1 MGMLNTNKR
10 RASSFRMARLNKMG
24 YVFILPF
31 FIFFTIFSLY
41 PIFYSLVL
49 SFFEWNGMGR
59 KTYVALAN
67 YSRVFFS
74 DPYFFKSIGN
84 TFLVMVVY
92 LPVSVIAAL
101 LISTLLYNKHIK
113 HASFFQTAQF
123 LPYIVAPVSVGL
135 LFQLLFDWST
145 GKVNQILVT
154 LGLVQEGL
162 NWLGD
167 PQLAR
172 FVLILLMIWKQLG
185 YSVTLFLAG
194 MTNISPDLIEAS
206 EVDGANYIQRL
217 IRIIVPQLNPVI
229 LFITITGSISC
240 LQMFDAPKMLLGSGG
255 EGRMVIGG
263 PGRSCLTPIWY
274 MLDTA
279 FGQTT
284 GAPAFGYG
292 SAISYALFLVIAV
305 FSAINY
311 KIVKRSENT

>member
-1 MGMLNTNKR
+1 MIKQMKHPTKISR
-10 RASSFRMARLNKMG
+10 RMARLNRMG

-31 FIFFTIFSLY
+31 FLFFIVFNLY
-41 PIFYSLVL
+41 PILYSLVL
-49 SFFEWNGMGR
+49 SFFEWNGMG
-59 KTYVALAN
+59 KKNYAGLAN

-74 DPYFFKSIGN
+74 DPYFFQSLGN

-92 LPVSVIAAL
+92 LPISLIAAL
-101 LISTLLYNKHIK
+101 LIATLLYNKHIK

-123 LPYIVAPVSVGL
+123 LPYIVAPVAVGM
-135 LFQLLFDWST
+135 LFQILFDWST
-145 GKVNQILVT
+145 GTVNQLLMAAGFIK
-154 LGLVQEGL
+154 EGL

-167 PQLAR
+167 PGLAR
-172 FVLILLMIWKQLG
+172 GVLILLMIWKELG
-185 YSVTLFLAG
+185 YAVTLFLAA

-217 IRIIVPQLNPVI
+217 MRIIIPQLNPII

-240 LQMFDAPKMLLGSGG
+240 LQMFDAPKILVGAIG
-255 EGRMVIGG
+255 EGRTIIGG

-274 MLDTA
+274 MIDTA

-292 SAISYALFLVIAV
+292 AAISYGLFLVIAL
-305 FSAINY
+305 FSIINY
-311 KIVKRSENT
+311 KIIKRSENT